1 MITTTY
7 LQSDII
13 NDGIPFLSPSNA
25 PQQMT
30 DTDEAI
36 NPILITFN
44 AVIPFCIVTAFS
56 VNNPISCPGIA
67 QGESYTLKAGTSETT
82 VTMDSLIYGT
92 GNTMGR

>member
-36 NPILITFN
+36 NPILNYFQCCNSFLYRHSI
-44 AVIPFCIVTAFS
+44 S

-67 QGESYTLKAGTSETT
+67 KHIIVPTDIITSTRIKP
-82 VTMDSLIYGT
+82 S
-92 GNTMGR
+92 

>member
-67 QGESYTLKAGTSETT
+67 KHIIVPTDIIKSTRIKPS
-82 VTMDSLIYGT
+82 
-92 GNTMGR
+92 